1 MGWDNMITFA
11 FRNDYP
17 GCILKIWDEGRLMY
31 NTEEAVVFV

>member
-11 FRNDYP
+11 FQNDYP